1 MKCAALRFPFAFFCC
16 LFFCCTALPAQVVTL
31 QQSVTSLS
39 VNADD
44 TILAVSDSASIST
57 YNTSDYTLVSDIHD
71 EDINRSLFYR
81 EQSGELV
88 IAMTHAGKFM
98 LYRPFSGDKKVYGKT
113 EEYMLS
119 DYGDG
124 KTISCSAFSNN
135 TNYSA
140 AAFTDFSIHIHFKL
154 RFIQDMITRTVDG
167 HESEIYG
174 LEFSNDEKY
183 LASVSQDGG
192 AYIWTSSNY
201 KQAARI
207 DNVYTQSRIPV
218 YFTADSAS
226 VISPEDSTSLR
237 VSNLQGQKTAGIKT
251 GRTIRAI
258 LPLSDP
264 DTIAVLNNKSEIV
277 IYSIRLQKAVG
288 MMRLP
293 ETEPSDITAFNF
305 CHTENAAF
313 AGCAS
318 GAIYK
323 LKLEN
328 IPAPKDE
335 TQENVSHSAAAGG
348 SETSSP
354 PQNPDGQA
362 VQEGAAQDTAI
373 AKEPET
379 DKPFKPMLKTEKD
392 NFLSIAAFT
401 GFLQPEKANFQYLF
415 GADVCY
421 RNTYF
426 TAPVYIGVGLR
437 AHIALPKR
445 SFPVRY
451 EDFNGNKI
459 APPLLWMGELYI
471 PAGIEVVL
479 DRRGYAV
486 LFEEAALT
494 AR

>member
-1 MKCAALRFPFAFFCC
+1 
-16 LFFCCTALPAQVVTL
+16 
-31 QQSVTSLS
+31 
-39 VNADD
+39 
-44 TILAVSDSASIST
+44 
-57 YNTSDYTLVSDIHD
+57 
-71 EDINRSLFYR
+71 
-81 EQSGELV
+81 
-88 IAMTHAGKFM
+88 MTHAGKFM
-98 LYRPFSGDKKVYGKT
+98 LYRPSSGDEKAYGKT
-113 EEYMLS
+113 EEYMLT

-124 KTISCSAFSNN
+124 KTITCSAFSNN

-140 AAFTDFSIHIHFKL
+140 AAFTDFSIQIHFKL

-183 LASVSQDGG
+183 LASVSQDGV

-237 VSNLQGQKTAGIKT
+237 ISDLQGQKTAGINT

-277 IYSIRLQKAVG
+277 IYNIRLQKAVG
-288 MMRLP
+288 MMQLP
-293 ETEPSDITAFNF
+293 ETETSDITAFNF

-318 GAIYK
+318 GAVYK
-323 LKLEN
+323 LKLED

-335 TQENVSHSAAAGG
+335 IQGSASHSAATGDP
-348 SETSSP
+348 ETSSP
-354 PQNPDGQA
+354 SQNPDGQT
-362 VQEGAAQDTAI
+362 VQEGAAQDTTL
-373 AKEPET
+373 AKEPVREPPLTEKESET
-379 DKPFKPMLKTEKD
+379 DKPFSVGPKTGKGH
-392 NFLSIAAFT
+392 FLAISALM
-401 GFLQPEKANFQYLF
+401 GFLQPEKTNFQYLF

-426 TAPVYIGVGLR
+426 TSPVYVGVGLR

-445 SFPVRY
+445 LFPVQY

-459 APPLLWMGELYI
+459 APPLLWMSELYI
-471 PAGIEVVL
+471 LAGIEVVL

-494 AR
+494 ARLSTLNRSKAASSKPFFSYGGRLTTGISVKFFMFAVGLNYDSLWKLFPEITLGGRINFNSGSTPKKDAV

>member
-1 MKCAALRFPFAFFCC
+1 MAHGSWLMAHGSWHKLYCDKVFVIPRGTVVLPILSMKCAALRFPFAFFCC
-16 LFFCCTALPAQVVTL
+16 LFFCCTALSAQVVTL
-31 QQSVTSLS
+31 QQPVTSVS

-57 YNTSDYTLVSDIHD
+57 YNTSDYTLISDIPD

-81 EQSGELV
+81 EQNGELV

-98 LYRPFSGDKKVYGKT
+98 LYRPSSGDEKAYGKT

-140 AAFTDFSIHIHFKL
+140 AAFTNFSIQIHFKL

-183 LASVSQDGG
+183 LASVSQDGV

-237 VSNLQGQKTAGIKT
+237 ISDLQGQKTAGIKT

-277 IYSIRLQKAVG
+277 IYSIKQQKAVG
-288 MMRLP
+288 AIRLL
-293 ETEPSDITAFNF
+293 
-305 CHTENAAF
+305 H
-313 AGCAS
+313 
-318 GAIYK
+318 
-323 LKLEN
+323 
-328 IPAPKDE
+328 
-335 TQENVSHSAAAGG
+335 
-348 SETSSP
+348 
-354 PQNPDGQA
+354 
-362 VQEGAAQDTAI
+362 
-373 AKEPET
+373 
-379 DKPFKPMLKTEKD
+379 
-392 NFLSIAAFT
+392 
-401 GFLQPEKANFQYLF
+401 
-415 GADVCY
+415 
-421 RNTYF
+421 
-426 TAPVYIGVGLR
+426 
-437 AHIALPKR
+437 LP
-445 SFPVRY
+445 
-451 EDFNGNKI
+451 I
-459 APPLLWMGELYI
+459 L
-471 PAGIEVVL
+471 
-479 DRRGYAV
+479 
-486 LFEEAALT
+486 
-494 AR
+494 